1 MKGIPEQIQTW
12 LDGRE
17 WEENDIGMSGSR
29 VLTAED
35 RVLKIQRVSP
45 EADNEYR
52 GCRWLAH
59 KIPVPEILAYEIVG
73 DKACCLMTRVCPMFL
88 RTGTGSADLLIWEKQ
103 ERQTAG
109 RILRSATEA

>member
-17 WEENDIGMSGSR
+17 WEENHIGMSGSR

-52 GCRWLAH
+52 VCRWLAH

-73 DKACCLMTRVCPMFL
+73 GQSLLSDDQDFRKN
-88 RTGTGSADLLIWEKQ
+88 DL
-103 ERQTAG
+103 
-109 RILRSATEA
+109 

>member
-17 WEENDIGMSGSR
+17 WEENHIGMSGSR

-45 EADNEYR
+45 R
-52 GCRWLAH
+52 
-59 KIPVPEILAYEIVG
+59 
-73 DKACCLMTRVCPMFL
+73 
-88 RTGTGSADLLIWEKQ
+88 RTMNTGSAGGWHIKYRYRKSWHMKLWGTKP
-103 ERQTAG
+103 AV
-109 RILRSATEA
+109 

>member
-52 GCRWLAH
+52 VCRWLAH

-88 RTGTGSADLLIWEKQ
+88 RTGTGSAD
-103 ERQTAG
+103 
-109 RILRSATEA
+109 

>member
-17 WEENDIGMSGSR
+17 WEENHIGMSDSR

-45 EADNEYR
+45 EAELPAGY
-52 GCRWLAH
+52 
-59 KIPVPEILAYEIVG
+59 I
-73 DKACCLMTRVCPMFL
+73 
-88 RTGTGSADLLIWEKQ
+88 TGTQEFLLRLPALEMI
-103 ERQTAG
+103 
-109 RILRSATEA
+109 